1 MDERGK
7 LLLKAHETKNKE
19 DWNLY
24 KKSKNLCT
32 NKLRTAKRHYYQNL
46 LSDNSNS
53 PSGFWNAI
61 KEIFQANVK
70 FILKLTTLS
79 VQIRL
84 VNIFLQLLIYLEGL
98 TKRQLVHDT
107 IS

>member
-32 NKLRTAKRHYYQNL
+32 NKLITAKRHYYQNL

-53 PSGFWNAI
+53 PSGFWNVI
-61 KEIFQANVK
+61 KEIFLSKCKIHIKTNNSISANSFGEYFSAAVNLLRGAYK
-70 FILKLTTLS
+70 TT
-79 VQIRL
+79 I
-84 VNIFLQLLIYLEGL
+84 G
-98 TKRQLVHDT
+98 T
-107 IS
+107 